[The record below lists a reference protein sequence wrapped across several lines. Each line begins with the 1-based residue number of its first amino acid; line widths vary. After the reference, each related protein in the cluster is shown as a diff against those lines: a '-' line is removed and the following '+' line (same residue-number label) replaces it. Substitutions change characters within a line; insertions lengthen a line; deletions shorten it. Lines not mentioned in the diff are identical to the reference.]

1 MLIAE
6 NNYLCNNIIIMD
18 EQKLAYLSFIQREN
32 EDYHHTYD
40 EELLQ
45 YEYLRDGDPRAIEE
59 SKRLFRSG
67 ITGKLSEDPLR
78 DKKYLFVAS
87 VTLST
92 RFAIEGGLDAM
103 EAYNLS
109 DLYIQK
115 MDLCRSIDEV
125 YELQTEMI
133 TTFTNRLA
141 ELRKKSRSDS
151 TSGNSSVSRQVSEA
165 LDYIYYN
172 LHTKLTL
179 EDIASVAGVSPNYLN
194 SLFKKEK
201 GVTIQK
207 YIRAK
212 RIEAAR
218 NMLRYSDYKET
229 EISEIL
235 AFSGSSHFIK
245 VFREDVGMTPK
256 EYRAKNYRKHN
267 RWSNNNSSSY

>member
-1 MLIAE
+1 M
-6 NNYLCNNIIIMD
+6 NN
-18 EQKLAYLSFIQREN
+18 QKLAYLSFIQREN
-32 EDYHHTYD
+32 EVYHHTYD

-45 YEYLRDGDPRAIEE
+45 YEYLREGDPRAIEE
-59 SKRLFRSG
+59 SKRMFRSG
-67 ITGKLSEDPLR
+67 ITGKLSDDPLR

-92 RFAIEGGLDAM
+92 RFAIEGGIDAM
-103 EAYNLS
+103 EAYNIS

-115 MDLCRSIDEV
+115 MDLCRSVDEV

-141 ELRKKSRSDS
+141 EVRKESRSDN
-151 TSGNSSVSRQVSEA
+151 TSDDIPGVSRQVSEA
-165 LDYIYYN
+165 MDYIYYN

-179 EDIASVAGVSPNYLN
+179 EDIASVAGASPNYLN

-201 GVTIQK
+201 GITIQK
-207 YIRAK
+207 YIRSR
-212 RIEAAR
+212 RIEAAK

-235 AFSGSSHFIK
+235 AFSGPSHFIK

-256 EYRAKNYRKHN
+256 EYRYKNYRKHN

>member
-1 MLIAE
+1 M
-6 NNYLCNNIIIMD
+6 ND
-18 EQKLAYLSFIQREN
+18 QKLAYLSFIQREN
-32 EDYHHTYD
+32 EGYHHTYD

-45 YEYLRDGDPRAIEE
+45 YEYLRDGDSRAIEE

-92 RFAIEGGLDAM
+92 RFAIEGGLDSM
-103 EAYNLS
+103 EAYNMS

-125 YELQTEMI
+125 YDLQTEMI
-133 TTFTNRLA
+133 TSFTDRLA
-141 ELRKKSRSDS
+141 DIKKMSRSDDS
-151 TSGNSSVSRQVSEA
+151 VADIPGVSRQVAEA
-165 LDYIYYN
+165 MDYIYYN
-172 LHTKLTL
+172 LHTKITL

-194 SLFKKEK
+194 ALFKKEK
-201 GVTIQK
+201 GITIQK
-207 YIRAK
+207 YIRSR
-212 RIEAAR
+212 RIEAAK
-218 NMLRYSDYKET
+218 NMLQYSDYKET

-235 AFSGSSHFIK
+235 AFSGPSHFIK

-256 EYRAKNYRKHN
+256 EYRAKNFRKHN
-267 RWSNNNSSSY
+267 RWSK

>member
-1 MLIAE
+1 M
-6 NNYLCNNIIIMD
+6 ND
-18 EQKLAYLSFIQREN
+18 QKLAYLSFIQREN
-32 EDYHHTYD
+32 EGYHHTYD

-59 SKRLFRSG
+59 SMRLFRSG

-92 RFAIEGGLDAM
+92 RFAIEGGLDSM
-103 EAYNLS
+103 EAYNMS

-125 YELQTEMI
+125 YDLQTEMI
-133 TTFTNRLA
+133 TSFTNRLA
-141 ELRKKSRSDS
+141 EVKKKSRSDK
-151 TSGNSSVSRQVSEA
+151 TSNGVSELSRQVAEA
-165 LDYIYYN
+165 IDYIYYN
-172 LHTKLTL
+172 LHTKLLL
-179 EDIASVAGVSPNYLN
+179 EDIASVVGVSPNYLN

-207 YIRAK
+207 YIRSR
-212 RIEAAR
+212 RIEAAK

-229 EISEIL
+229 EIAEIL
-235 AFSGSSHFIK
+235 AFSGPSHFIK
-245 VFREDVGMTPK
+245 AFREDVGMTPK
-256 EYRAKNYRKHN
+256 EYRSKNYRKHG
-267 RWSNNNSSSY
+267 RWSR